1 MNNLTTYLVVEGQK
15 LLYRGGEGPN
25 RVEAEA
31 TVVSVEHLPLNVC
44 HFAQIQLRLDKIT
57 LKGDEV
63 VGHHFNPSIGE
74 HGVMEEAP
82 MEDGY
87 MGAWGDGVTAD
98 PTEIDFVV

>member
-1 MNNLTTYLVVEGQK
+1 MEKSKTFDVVVGQK
-15 LLYRGGEGPN
+15 LFYHGGEGPY
-25 RVEAEA
+25 RVLAEA
-31 TVVSVEHLPLNVC
+31 TVVSVEHLPSNLC
-44 HFAQIQLRLDKIT
+44 DFAQIQLRLDKIT

-63 VGHHFNPSIGE
+63 VGHRFNPSIGE
-74 HGVMEEAP
+74 HGVTEEAP